1 MPEYLAPGVYVEEV
15 SFRSKSIEG
24 VATSTTGY
32 AGMTRYGP
40 VQFTGGPKTTDPRL
54 ITSFTEF
61 ERVYGGLETL
71 SVGAAGAEEDHLCF
85 MAHAARAF
93 FDNGGKRLYVSR
105 VFVPRGGGPPVDQGI
120 ASTMVSIVGP
130 PATQATW
137 TARWPGAA
145 GNVLVETRVVRSGN
159 LAFQYAPPDPRS
171 AWGPQAKSA
180 KVGAVVEILPLPV
193 APATLIAGN
202 DPPALATLAVVEVAA
217 DGRQTF
223 AGAGGAI
230 VPGATDVIRLI
241 EMQVVVTPDGENPT
255 VYTELAGD
263 PRQKRY
269 IRKILQADDP
279 EDENAMVFLQWN
291 PPAALPIPPAQLV
304 VALRGTAA
312 QGNPLR
318 LQNGN
323 DGLPG
328 QPDDLAGE
336 EADPDDALK
345 KATGLA
351 ALGEID
357 DIAIVALPDGGGY
370 GDPVTCGQAA
380 DRLISHAERLR
391 YRIAVVDAPAG
402 SSMTEIR
409 AFRGRFD
416 SKYAALYHPW
426 IEIFDPLERPS
437 QGAPPKRLLLP
448 PSGFVT
454 GIYARSDIERGV
466 HKAPANE
473 VVRGLTRFEANIN
486 KGRQDVLNPEGINA
500 LRFFEGRGNRV
511 WGARTMSSD
520 PEWKYVNV
528 RRLFIYIEHSIDK
541 GTQWA
546 VFEPNGPRLWANIR
560 QTVEDFLLVL
570 WRDGALLGDK
580 PEQAYFVRCDRTTM
594 TQNDLDNGRMICLIG
609 VAPVKPAE
617 YVIFRIGQWTGDAK
631 V

>member
-61 ERVYGGLETL
+61 ERVYGGLAPLAVTN
-71 SVGAAGAEEDHLCF
+71 GGPEEEHLCF
-85 MAHAARAF
+85 LAHAARAF

-105 VFVPRGGGPPVDQGI
+105 VFMPRGTDMGIATSLVPVGGGPP
-120 ASTMVSIVGP
+120 AS
-130 PATQATW
+130 ANW
-137 TARWPGAA
+137 NARWPGLS
-145 GNVLVETRVVRSGN
+145 GNVLVETRVVRGGD
-159 LAFQYAPPDPRS
+159 LAFQFPATDPRS
-171 AWGPQAKSA
+171 LWGVQAKSV
-180 KVGAVVEILPLPV
+180 KPGSVVEVLAAPV
-193 APATLIAGN
+193 APATLPAGN
-202 DPPALATLAVVEVAA
+202 DPVDPLNLAVVEIAA
-217 DGRQTF
+217 DGQQTF
-223 AGAGGAI
+223 DGAAPALG
-230 VPGATDVIRLI
+230 DVIRLV
-241 EMQVVVTPDGENPT
+241 ELQVIVTPDGESPT
-255 VYTELAGD
+255 VYNELGAD

-269 IRKILQADDP
+269 IGKILQQDDP
-279 EDENAMVFLQWN
+279 EDENAMVWLQWN
-291 PPAALPIPPAQLV
+291 PPGALNGAAAQLV
-304 VALRGTAA
+304 AALRGNLAA
-312 QGNPLR
+312 GNPIR
-318 LQNGN
+318 LAGGH
-323 DGLPG
+323 DGALAL
-328 QPDDLAGE
+328 PDDLAGD
-336 EADPDDALK
+336 EADPDDALR

-370 GDPVTCGQAA
+370 GDAETCGQAA
-380 DRLISHAERLR
+380 DRLISHAERSR

-426 IEIFDPLERPS
+426 IEIFDPLERAA

-448 PSGFVT
+448 PSGFVS

-473 VVRGLTRFEANIN
+473 IVRGLTRFEANIN

>member
-40 VQFTGGPKTTDPRL
+40 VQYTGGPKTSGPRL

-61 ERVYGGLETL
+61 ERVYGGLASLAVTN
-71 SVGAAGAEEDHLCF
+71 GGPEEEHLCF
-85 MAHAARAF
+85 LAHAARAF

-105 VFVPRGGGPPVDQGI
+105 VFMPRGLAPADMGI
-120 ASTMVSIVGP
+120 ASTTISLLGP
-130 PATQATW
+130 PAASALW
-137 TARWPGAA
+137 NGRWPGRS

-159 LAFQYAPPDPRS
+159 LAFQYVAPDPRA
-171 AWGPQAKSA
+171 AWGPQAKSV
-180 KVGAVVEILPLPV
+180 KLGAVVEILPLP
-193 APATLIAGN
+193 PPNTPLIAGN
-202 DPPALATLAVVEVAA
+202 DPPALATLAVVEIAA

-223 AGAGGAI
+223 GGAGGAI
-230 VPGATDVIRLI
+230 SPGGTDVIRLI

-255 VYTELAGD
+255 VYNELAAD

-269 IRKILQADDP
+269 IGKILQIDDP
-279 EDENAMVFLQWN
+279 EDENAMVWLQWT
-291 PPAALPIPPAQLV
+291 PPAALLVPAAQLV

-312 QGNPLR
+312 AGNPLR
-318 LQNGN
+318 LAGGH
-323 DGLPG
+323 DGALAL
-328 QPDDLAGE
+328 PDDLAGE
-336 EADPDDALK
+336 EADPDDALR

-357 DIAIVALPDGGGY
+357 DIAIVAVPDGGGY
-370 GDPVTCGQAA
+370 DDPETCAQAA

-391 YRIAVVDAPAG
+391 YRIAVVDAPVG

-528 RRLFIYIEHSIDK
+528 RRLFIYVEHSIDK

-609 VAPVKPAE
+609 IAPVKPAE